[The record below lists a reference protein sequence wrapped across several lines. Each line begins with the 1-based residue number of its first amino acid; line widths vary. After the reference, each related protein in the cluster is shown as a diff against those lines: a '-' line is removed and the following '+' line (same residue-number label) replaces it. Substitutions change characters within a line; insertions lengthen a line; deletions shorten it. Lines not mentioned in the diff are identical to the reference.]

1 MSKLIDAAVS
11 HFSNKEIRELHVP
24 EWDVTLYS
32 KNLTLE
38 DKAKFLKRAQ
48 DDTTDYMVYSVIFG
62 VTDKEGEPV
71 FDIGDRV
78 KLRNHVD
85 PEVLSKI
92 ANFVLDVSATSKEER
107 EKNS

>member
-1 MSKLIDAAVS
+1 MSKLIDVAVS
-11 HFSNKEIRELHVP
+11 HFSNKEIRELYVP
-24 EWDVTLYS
+24 EWGTTLYS

-48 DDTTDYMVYSVIFG
+48 DDSTDYLVYAVIFG
-62 VTDKEGEPV
+62 VTDKDGEPV

-85 PEVLSKI
+85 PEVLSTV
-92 ANFVLDVSATSKEER
+92 ANFILDVEAKTEEDR
-107 EKNS
+107 KKNF